1 MKRTYLIT
9 GGAGFIG
16 SHVVDKLL
24 LDANSD
30 IVCVDNFDNFYD
42 QSIKRNNIKNHL
54 ESSFYKFYEANIV
67 DQQSLR
73 KIFQNHK
80 ITHIVHLAAKAGVR
94 PSLENPLAYTQT
106 NIVGTANLLEMA
118 REFDVKKFVFG
129 SSSSV
134 YGARKDGPFNEEMK
148 IDKPISPYAATK
160 AAGEQLCYTY
170 SHLYDINITCLRFFT
185 VYGPRQRPDLAI
197 HKFSKLINEG
207 KPIPVFGDGSTK
219 RDYTFVADIV
229 QGILA
234 SIEYDKTQFEIF
246 NLGESQ
252 TIELNYLISLL
263 EENLGKKAIIDRQS
277 LQPGDV
283 PLTFA
288 DVSKARNLLGYN
300 PVTPIEEGLRKFT
313 SWFNEYYNLTK
324 L

>member
-9 GGAGFIG
+9 GAAGFIG
-16 SHVVDKLL
+16 SNLVDEML
-24 LDANSD
+24 ANGNSD

-42 QSIKRNNIKNHL
+42 ESIKRNNIKKHL
-54 ESSFYKFYEANIV
+54 ESPFYKLYEGDIV
-67 DQQSLR
+67 DQRFL
-73 KIFQNHK
+73 KKVFDNHQ
-80 ITHIVHLAAKAGVR
+80 ITHIIHLAAKAGVR

-118 REFDVKKFVFG
+118 KEYGIKKFIFG

-134 YGARKDGPFNEEMK
+134 YGSRTDGPFNEEMK

-160 AAGEQLCYTY
+160 SAGEQLCYTY
-170 SHLYDINITCLRFFT
+170 SYLYNINIICLRFFT

-207 KPIPVFGDGSTK
+207 KSIPVFGDGTTK
-219 RDYTFVADIV
+219 RDYTFVEDIL

-234 SIEYDKTQFEIF
+234 SVEYDKTQFEIF

-252 TIELNYLISLL
+252 TIELNFLIKLL
-263 EENLGKKAIIDRQS
+263 EENLQKKAIIDRQP

-283 PLTFA
+283 PLTYA
-288 DVSKARNLLGYN
+288 DISKARKLLGYN
-300 PVTPIEEGLRKFT
+300 PTTPVEEGLKKFVA
-313 SWFNEYYNLTK
+313 WFNEYYNLTR